1 MTSVIKPYKSGD
13 YNWSDPTIR
22 FTNAKKHIEAGTSVF
37 LDEDLK
43 EVLDYMEKIRSGII
57 DDPVSIKDFIIN
69 DLALLTQ
76 IILSRSFR
84 IMIELQ
90 MQGKL
95 QPFLFKV
102 LFFCLEY
109 LPQNYPGLFEI
120 IQLILNNNHNYYSH
134 NPYYQPHDVVDELY
148 RKFPATFNICPVSE
162 SIHAGGTHIVSQIAK
177 MEFDDAFKKMN
188 PQCLAYKI
196 VKDIKYPD
204 TNFIKSSCIYQ
215 KISIVYLVNLNYF
228 IQMRGHE
235 AIFEYMKS
243 FHTMNNLLP
252 SLNFFYNLANF
263 LEDDFYQQQIVP
275 HLTNVLKELP
285 KTLNKEEIKH
295 AKKDDI
301 NNLFQILQN
310 VLKNSKNRAAT
321 SESLTLYELD
331 ILLVYLKSQFMEKR
345 IFAITTLVEKISEA
359 ESHQEEYDSLQKH
372 LAKRNEEDEENKSNT
387 EKDLT
392 SVHWFRK
399 ENYLNWL
406 KENQIVNVLLGE
418 SSHAEVLRRS
428 SPLFRFIF
436 RNKELSLKNV
446 EAICDLATET

>member
-204 TNFIKSSCIYQ
+204 TNFHQIF
-215 KISIVYLVNLNYF
+215 VY
-228 IQMRGHE
+228 
-235 AIFEYMKS
+235 
-243 FHTMNNLLP
+243 
-252 SLNFFYNLANF
+252 
-263 LEDDFYQQQIVP
+263 
-275 HLTNVLKELP
+275 
-285 KTLNKEEIKH
+285 
-295 AKKDDI
+295 
-301 NNLFQILQN
+301 
-310 VLKNSKNRAAT
+310 
-321 SESLTLYELD
+321 
-331 ILLVYLKSQFMEKR
+331 
-345 IFAITTLVEKISEA
+345 ISEDLDRLFG
-359 ESHQEEYDSLQKH
+359 ELELFYSDGRSWSNLWIYEEFPYD
-372 LAKRNEEDEENKSNT
+372 E
-387 EKDLT
+387 
-392 SVHWFRK
+392 
-399 ENYLNWL
+399 
-406 KENQIVNVLLGE
+406 
-418 SSHAEVLRRS
+418 
-428 SPLFRFIF
+428 
-436 RNKELSLKNV
+436 
-446 EAICDLATET
+446 